1 MNVETTGSG
10 PDVVLLHGVPGSPAS
25 WNAVRDLLSADHR
38 VHVAD
43 LLDHDD
49 LSMPALAEAVAAA
62 VDAPSF
68 VLAGHDFG
76 APVGLTLAA
85 VHPER
90 VEGVVLAAT
99 NAFGDTPVPFLLSTL
114 FLPLAGGLAER
125 LLFSR
130 ASLRMMIRQGT
141 GKGGGRP
148 DAGAAL
154 ARHAA
159 VRTVFADALRNL
171 ERNYAPVE
179 HALRGLEVPV
189 EVVWGD
195 RDPFFSVEQARRTAA
210 AAPGSP
216 EPHILEGAGHF
227 LPEERPAELA
237 AAVRRLTRAGA
248 RTRPSRSRTPAR
260 AATR

>member
-1 MNVETTGSG
+1 MKIEVTGSG
-10 PDVVLLHGVPGSPAS
+10 PDVVLLHGVPGSPAA

-43 LLDHDD
+43 LLDHHD

-62 VDAPSF
+62 VDAPAF

-85 VHPER
+85 AHPDR
-90 VEGVVLAAT
+90 VDGLVLAAT
-99 NAFGDTPVPFLLSTL
+99 NTFGDTPVPFPLSTL
-114 FLPLAGGLAER
+114 FLPLVGGLAER

-141 GKGGGRP
+141 GTGGGRP
-148 DAGAAL
+148 DASAAL
-154 ARHAA
+154 TRHAA

-171 ERNYAPVE
+171 RTNYEPVE
-179 HALRGLEVPV
+179 EALRGLEVPV

-216 EPHILEGAGHF
+216 EPQILEGAGHF
-227 LPEERPAELA
+227 LPEERPDDLA
-237 AAVRRLTRAGA
+237 AAVRRLTPGGA
-248 RTRPSRSRTPAR
+248 RTRPSRSRTRAR
-260 AATR
+260 AAAR